1 LSSISPKSEPPVSGG
16 SRQYYKYWSAPHIIV
31 QNPFIIHI
39 ASIRE
44 IHDFHIFA
52 ILLGSAKKKPKR
64 IALRLFR
71 EPEARTA
78 QGRILKTDY
87 FNFA

>member
-52 ILLGSAKKKPKR
+52 ILLDSAKKSR
-64 IALRLFR
+64 SALRFGFFASPR
-71 EPEARTA
+71 PARRKA
-78 QGRILKTDY
+78 GY
-87 FNFA
+87 